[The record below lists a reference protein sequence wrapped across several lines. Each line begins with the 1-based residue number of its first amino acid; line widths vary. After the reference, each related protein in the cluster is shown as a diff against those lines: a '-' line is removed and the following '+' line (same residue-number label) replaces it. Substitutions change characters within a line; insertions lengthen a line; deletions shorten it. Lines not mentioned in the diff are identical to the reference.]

1 MKVAI
6 VSDIHDHRVNFSLLL
21 DSLQKMSLDYLILL
35 WDYWAPGTIIKNLL
49 RLWIP
54 TYAIRWNNDGEIYK
68 TMQMFFEHKDH
79 AHIARRSYDRLE
91 LDTKKIFLTHYHD
104 LALPMASTWLY
115 DAVFFGHN
123 HTSSQQMIGN
133 CLLANPGAILWDK
146 TPASFAVWDTQTN
159 IFDIILL

>member
-1 MKVAI
+1 MKVVV
-6 VSDIHDHRVNFSLLL
+6 VSDIHDHRDNLWKLIDNIKKYAPDF
-21 DSLQKMSLDYLILL
+21 LILL
-35 WDYWAPGTIIKNLL
+35 WDYWAPGTIIRNLL

-54 TYAIRWNNDGEIYK
+54 TYAIRWNNDWEIYK
-68 TMQMFFEHKDH
+68 TMQLFFEHKDY
-79 AHIARRSYDRLE
+79 AHIARRNYDRLE
-91 LDTKKIFLTHYHD
+91 LDNKKVFLTHYHD

-146 TPASFAVWDTQTN
+146 TPASFAIRDTQTN